1 MRPMVSLP
9 YSGLQDGNVS
19 EMGDVRIV
27 LASDDEVV
35 QTRLCAYVVNGSTN
49 RSLDLD

>member
-35 QTRLCAYVVNGSTN
+35 VCVLRCA
-49 RSLDLD
+49 RRDLIYF